1 VLLRR
6 HGLLVGNAQ
15 HFGHAHVRRL
25 KQAHLPQRLRQED
38 S

>member
-25 KQAHLPQRLRQED
+25 K
-38 S
+38 